1 MTNTEFPVL
10 DVSDDE
16 RLAKNVRNFVAN
28 QIPAAIKQV
37 RVDAEQGSVKL
48 RGCVRSF
55 YQKQLWLSG
64 STKVAGVRRVIDE
77 IKVEP
82 A

>member
-1 MTNTEFPVL
+1 MTHTAGPVL
-10 DVSDDE
+10 QASDDE
-16 RLAKNVRNFVAN
+16 RLANNVRNFVASR
-28 QIPAAIKQV
+28 IPAATKQV
-37 RVDAEQGSVKL
+37 RVDAEQGTVTL

-77 IKVEP
+77 IDVEP

>member
-28 QIPAAIKQV
+28 QIPAATKQV
-37 RVDAEQGSVKL
+37 RVDAEQGTVTL
-48 RGCVRSF
+48 RECVRSF